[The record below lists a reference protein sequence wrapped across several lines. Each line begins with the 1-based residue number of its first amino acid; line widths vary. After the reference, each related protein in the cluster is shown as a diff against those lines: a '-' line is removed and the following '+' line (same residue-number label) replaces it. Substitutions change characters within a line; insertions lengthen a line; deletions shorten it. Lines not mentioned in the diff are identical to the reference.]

1 MHEKTWLKLAKSM
14 FWSAIVSA
22 GDASSTER
30 FPLPLVSASLLVAR
44 PTSAPLLSALC
55 SSLVRHQPASSPHGD
70 ARWYINNIVDCIQLD
85 DDYFYRVRWLTC
97 SEAEDTWE
105 KEEDLQ
111 GSAALRKWRYYQQ
124 IPTRLKR
131 FWSTQ
136 NST

>member
-1 MHEKTWLKLAKSM
+1 MIYDPTYKRPPLAYC
-14 FWSAIVSA
+14 SANISRLPPEV
-22 GDASSTER
+22 DA
-30 FPLPLVSASLLVAR
+30 
-44 PTSAPLLSALC
+44 
-55 SSLVRHQPASSPHGD
+55 QGD

-124 IPTRLKR
+124 IPRTLPITTIVDSRPYSNCR
-131 FWSTQ
+131 AF
-136 NST
+136 